1 MGAMGARR
9 RLGGGLPV
17 EIGRREDGGEGIVLL
32 VMPLEGHIIDNRVGW
47 DGIVYGL
54 VTLLWTLEG
63 G

>member
-1 MGAMGARR
+1 M
-9 RLGGGLPV
+9 PV